1 MQKALIFILAL
12 AFILFIVFSK
22 PKEGFT
28 DLMGV
33 NWTEMNKGT
42 PKALYTN
49 LPIKQ
54 PKVVNL
60 AEAGVGNIQ
69 PSPPSPGTLPSAPAP
84 QRSLETPSPYIDPTN
99 EPAKYIRILGV
110 KEDLQAFF
118 GFQAFML
125 QERNDPA
132 IQIPLCRARADMAEL
147 INVQSVMERNPGL
160 PSRINNKQLNDIQAN
175 LNYLRDILHELES
188 SGAIQPQAPIEG
200 FTSMYDT
207 NNPIKVYIKEYL
219 IPMFNLFSSKTRGLG
234 HRDRD
239 GQNIADD
246 VKEKAQ
252 DLDIYV
258 NDRINS
264 NPNNPEA
271 IRKINEMGADFLN
284 GLIRQF
290 NIMPNVFNPITPYD
304 QTMGINGVDMLVR
317 SVPTMSSRE
326 SGNMIQAQKYNP
338 SEFNVPSSA
347 TKTFNSL
354 MPSPASSASQIISG
368 VSSNNQLTS
377 YLLYQKDYFIPVLE
391 KLTLKLDKFNASED
405 IKFNTTMM
413 YRSLAD
419 VMQNKSIEELLN
431 IIKDRGDDWNIAYE
445 RLNEQGKI
453 INLYIEQLKIPSSE
467 FAPLV
472 PYEKNFT
479 VEDVR
484 RLIERDP
491 RSRGR
496 QSDSSLG
503 STTSG
508 MSETRSMGSIPP
520 TMNPSTNLST
530 QYTTVTTDKR
540 ASLKQLQDFQ
550 IRVVVEIKRLQA
562 SGTSDPVINGRLN
575 TLMRIQD
582 DVDQVISQI
591 QNGSLTPETVP
602 IYASDIERAL
612 PLLGKPSDPLPT
624 ILKENNLPPAIAN
637 LFPGGLSPKDTE
649 QAQQI
654 NNVVAGYM
662 DNIFEGTSWGL
673 SLNLKYDNPN
683 VAKLATRK
691 AEAEAITSVF
701 GKKNTKKKNVQEVK
715 GEDKALSYLIK
726 SVTSDNIQGTGV
738 PGLPEIKDKE
748 KFTGYDSMMASEAP
762 VGPNFSL
769 GGFEMG
775 LPGTSIDRTLPEP
788 RIGRLDWRQRSQ
800 QIKEQ
805 IRRRGMDPK
814 HFGALP
820 DDANV
825 SSDFSWRGYAQMMC
839 MRLNTT
845 MDPGLAET
853 CGCPPQGWQGWR
865 D

>member
-12 AFILFIVFSK
+12 ALIIFIVFSK

-33 NWTEMNKGT
+33 NWSDMNKGT
-42 PKALYTN
+42 PKALYTD

-69 PSPPSPGTLPSAPAP
+69 PSPPAPGTLPSAPAP
-84 QRSLETPSPYIDPTN
+84 QRSLETPNPYIDPTN

-125 QERNDPA
+125 QERNDPS

-200 FTSMYDT
+200 FVNITDSGKYDKT
-207 NNPIKVYIKEYL
+207 NPLKVYMKEYF
-219 IPMFNLFSSKTRGLG
+219 IPIF
-234 HRDRD
+234 
-239 GQNIADD
+239 
-246 VKEKAQ
+246 
-252 DLDIYV
+252 
-258 NDRINS
+258 
-264 NPNNPEA
+264 
-271 IRKINEMGADFLN
+271 
-284 GLIRQF
+284 RQF
-290 NIMPNVFNPITPYD
+290 ISRMSEF
-304 QTMGINGVDMLVR
+304 GI
-317 SVPTMSSRE
+317 
-326 SGNMIQAQKYNP
+326 P
-338 SEFNVPSSA
+338 SEIIKNYNEDYLISFNNLEAMIDNNDPSLSIIDDNVITNIRENGKMLINMLLDNYKVPSS
-347 TKTFNSL
+347 
-354 MPSPASSASQIISG
+354 I
-368 VSSNNQLTS
+368 
-377 YLLYQKDYFIPVLE
+377 
-391 KLTLKLDKFNASED
+391 
-405 IKFNTTMM
+405 
-413 YRSLAD
+413 
-419 VMQNKSIEELLN
+419 
-431 IIKDRGDDWNIAYE
+431 
-445 RLNEQGKI
+445 
-453 INLYIEQLKIPSSE
+453 
-467 FAPLV
+467 FAPVILF
-472 PYEKNFT
+472 EKNFT

-484 RLIERDP
+484 RLIESDP
-491 RSRGR
+491 RTRGG
-496 QSDSSLG
+496 QSGPSLG
-503 STTSG
+503 STATE
-508 MSETRSMGSIPP
+508 MKPTPSMGSIPP
-520 TMNPSTNLST
+520 TASSTGNLST
-530 QYTTVTTDKR
+530 QYTTITTDRR
-540 ASLKQLQDFQ
+540 ATLKQLQDFQ

-624 ILKENNLPPAIAN
+624 ILKENNLPPAISN

-654 NNVVAGYM
+654 NNIVAGYM

-673 SLNLKYDNPN
+673 SLDLKYDNPN
-683 VAKLATRK
+683 AAKLATRK
-691 AEAEAITSVF
+691 AEAEAVASIF
-701 GKKNTKKKNVQEVK
+701 GQTKEAVQEVK
-715 GEDKALSYLIK
+715 GQDKALSYLIR
-726 SVTSDNIQGTGV
+726 STTTPNTQGTGV
-738 PGLPEIKDKE
+738 PGLPGLSEKE
-748 KFTGYDSMMASEAP
+748 KFVGFDPMMEMQGASS
-762 VGPNFSL
+762 PNF
-769 GGFEMG
+769 GFTNTQFELG
-775 LPGTSIDRTLPEP
+775 LPGTSINRTLPEP
-788 RIGRLDWRQRSQ
+788 RIGRLDWKQRSQ

-805 IRRRGMDPK
+805 IRRRGYDPK

-845 MDPGLAET
+845 LDPGLAET